1 MRHQLFP
8 EKLGNPVKI
17 CIEIHEQ
24 YNGSRRKN
32 QRGHSVMTATDLK
45 AGQVFGH
52 DQLSM
57 VASLRGLSRRHKRAK
72 ITILSPPLFGVK
84 RPAQSP
90 APFLQSCPFS
100 TTRLSC
106 GRNLL
111 MCGRARPMRV
121 DFLNVSVV
129 QTETAADR
137 LSWEMER
144 FGRPLSLHPLERAQ
158 RRRTDLALRR
168 FR

>member
-1 MRHQLFP
+1 
-8 EKLGNPVKI
+8 
-17 CIEIHEQ
+17 
-24 YNGSRRKN
+24 
-32 QRGHSVMTATDLK
+32 
-45 AGQVFGH
+45 
-52 DQLSM
+52 
-57 VASLRGLSRRHKRAK
+57 
-72 ITILSPPLFGVK
+72 
-84 RPAQSP
+84 
-90 APFLQSCPFS
+90 
-100 TTRLSC
+100 
-106 GRNLL
+106 
-111 MCGRARPMRV
+111 MRV